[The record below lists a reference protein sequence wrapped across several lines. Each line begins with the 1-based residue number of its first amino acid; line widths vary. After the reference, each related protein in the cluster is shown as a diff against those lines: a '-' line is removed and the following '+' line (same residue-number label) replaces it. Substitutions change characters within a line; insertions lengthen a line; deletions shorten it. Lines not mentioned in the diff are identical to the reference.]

1 LRSQPTS
8 KYPYETIDDDGIT
21 KVVVMTVEQADA
33 INKKFRTLEG
43 TITQQKIIIEKQID
57 TITRYEQKVV
67 FVEVTNTQALSAQ
80 KAISD
85 SLQLALDTITT
96 TYSDLNKLLY
106 EMAVGPTL
114 LYTIP
119 PYDEIMFL
127 DLKYYNLYNDAD
139 GQLVFTRMSKS
150 EYEAFKQWRE
160 TNGNESLSTIDYQKR
175 FRFSKFEDKL
185 TKRKIWKHPSVYK

>member
-1 LRSQPTS
+1 MKTNSTPLHLLLLLLALSLTGILRSQPTN
-8 KYPYETIDDDGIT
+8 KYPYETVDDDGIT

-33 INKKFRTLEG
+33 INKKFRNLEG
-43 TITQQKIIIEKQID
+43 TISQQKIIIEKQID

-67 FVEVTNTQALSAQ
+67 FVEVTNTQALAAQ

-85 SLQLALDTITT
+85 SLQLALDTMTT
-96 TYSDLNKLLY
+96 AYSDLNKLLY

-139 GQLVFTRMSKS
+139 GQLCSLVCQNLIMEVGWRPAVFLV
-150 EYEAFKQWRE
+150 AC
-160 TNGNESLSTIDYQKR
+160 
-175 FRFSKFEDKL
+175 
-185 TKRKIWKHPSVYK
+185 